1 MTKSKIRKFK
11 PSNCDLRRPQ
21 VEHVKKY
28 GKFTWTKKENL
39 RMPQLEKFEKEFQV
53 GTTSC
58 LHWLAAVN
66 SLCAD
71 DSDNIACRLLLHE
84 MAAPTSMST

>member
-1 MTKSKIRKFK
+1 
-11 PSNCDLRRPQ
+11 
-21 VEHVKKY
+21 
-28 GKFTWTKKENL
+28 
-39 RMPQLEKFEKEFQV
+39 MPQLEKFEKEFQV

-84 MAAPTSMST
+84 MAAPTSMSTQPV